1 MRHEGSSGRRS
12 KKRKTQFIQDPKL
25 RGEWVE
31 SVFMARAGELG
42 FEVSRPWGDSKS
54 YDFVIGGPGNFASV
68 QVKSTVFQSGSGYE
82 CGITGPKNEPYP
94 PGSFD
99 FIAAY
104 VVLEDAWYILPA
116 SRVQG
121 LQTVCLSS
129 KSKVARYEVYLEAW
143 QLLRKASEVNRPEAN
158 HAEVNRAESG
168 AEQIPTAEQTAFPQT
183 GAVGRMQ
190 AAGNYF
196 RRYLERSSVVPQKV
210 EDKS

>member
-1 MRHEGSSGRRS
+1 MRNEGSSVRRM
-12 KKRKTQFIQDPKL
+12 KKRTARFIKDPKL

-54 YDFVIGGPGNFASV
+54 YDFVIGRPGNFTSV
-68 QVKSTVFQSGSGYE
+68 QVKSTVCRSGGGYE
-82 CGITGPKNEPYP
+82 CGISGPQNQPYP

-116 SRVQG
+116 SKVQDRE
-121 LQTVCLSS
+121 TVCLFS
-129 KSKVARYEVYLEAW
+129 KSKFARYEDYFEAW
-143 QLLRKASEVNRPEAN
+143 QLLRKASETSHPESS
-158 HAEVNRAESG
+158 AEQAPRAEQ
-168 AEQIPTAEQTAFPQT
+168 AAFPPT
-183 GAVGRMQ
+183 SAVGRME
-190 AAGNYF
+190 AAANYF
-196 RRYLERSSVVPQKV
+196 KRYLECSNVVPRKA

>member
-1 MRHEGSSGRRS
+1 MQ
-12 KKRKTQFIQDPKL
+12 KRKVKFIKDPKL

-42 FEVSRPWGDSKS
+42 FQVSRPWGDSKS
-54 YDFVIGGPGNFASV
+54 YDFVIGRPGNFVSV

-94 PGSFD
+94 RGSFD

-121 LQTVCLSS
+121 LQTVCLCS
-129 KSKVARYEVYLEAW
+129 KSKVARYEGYLEAW
-143 QLLRKASEVNRPEAN
+143 QLLRKASEVNHPEVK
-158 HAEVNRAESG
+158 HAESG
-168 AEQIPTAEQTAFPQT
+168 AEQVPTAEPADFPQT

-196 RRYLERSSVVPQKV
+196 RRYLERSNVVPPKG